1 MDILPLES
9 GAGVKV
15 SFTNGS
21 PCVNGKTY
29 PPRSTSNA
37 TSTAVRE
44 RYIVWFRQ
52 LGPNYCLVLHAG
64 TTSKPASASQDDDK
78 CNWDIVWKTA
88 YACPVCDD
96 DYFNELRSTCN
107 GGEQLVSYAR
117 KLACY
122 GGSESVS
129 TESISTC
136 TESAVVLDTKA
147 LYSVYVAIVV
157 IGFVVLLLMMAI
169 LIIHRKYRNA
179 YNDYMYLKGKLPT
192 EEKTQEDGSKETT
205 FEFTPGPTLC
215 TALRWA
221 PLHPRKRKRSPT
233 LLMPATPPTTMESSS
248 SSTACRA
255 CRGDHTFV
263 FLLNGEVIFHDN
275 SWISTSGEFVCRR
288 FRL

>member
-15 SFTNGS
+15 SFTGGS
-21 PCVNGKTY
+21 PCANGKTMSTTFNFECDLNSGAAMT
-29 PPRSTSNA
+29 RS
-37 TSTAVRE
+37 RE
-44 RYIVWFRQ
+44 RCWWKA
-52 LGPNYCLVLHAG
+52 NCCLACTG
-64 TTSKPASASQDDDK
+64 TTNMPASASQDDDK

-122 GGSESVS
+122 GGSESES
-129 TESISTC
+129 TDTISTC

-157 IGFVVLLLMMAI
+157 VGFVVLLLMMGI

-179 YNDYMYLKGKLPT
+179 YNDYLYLKGKLPT
-192 EEKTQEDGSKETT
+192 DEKTTDDGSKETT
-205 FEFTPGPTLC
+205 FEFTPRSN
-215 TALRWA
+215 ALHSSPLGDA
-221 PLHPRKRKRSPT
+221 PS
-233 LLMPATPPTTMESSS
+233 PATTPDQEEKTPDVVHAQSDEGIELKLHSVQS
-248 SSTACRA
+248 
-255 CRGDHTFV
+255 V
-263 FLLNGEVIFHDN
+263 
-275 SWISTSGEFVCRR
+275 
-288 FRL
+288 